1 MSRGKLYRQRLDL
14 IDRGMM
20 YELAQGLEV
29 IKSLPACK
37 FDESVE
43 LAFRLGVDPRQSDQ
57 VVRGAV
63 ALPHGT
69 GKSVRVVVVA
79 SGDAAAAAQ
88 AAGADVV
95 GYEDVIEKIKNG
107 WVDFDILIST
117 PARMKDLRPL
127 GRVLGPRGL
136 MPNPKTGTLTEDTAA
151 AVKEAKAGRV
161 EYRTDRGGCVHV
173 PIGKRSFSVAAL
185 NENAMTVIQALLRA
199 KPPTTKGT
207 YVLALTLSATMS
219 PGIRIDTRSVVKA

>member
-117 PARMKDLRPL
+117 PAGMKDLRPL